1 MTLIFRCKRFSAKN
15 IVIVQLLLLYR
26 SLTQGIV
33 HLSPNEVAV
42 NGAFLTLHGYAS
54 NGPRLGRYDCRSI
67 LQCGHLCLKNFRCLS
82 FNYQE
87 LSIRNGFCELSG
99 VSVGSRH
106 ERDKL
111 IRKMPGFVFVQLLG
125 KPPVSDRFTLI
136 Q

>member
-1 MTLIFRCKRFSAKN
+1 MILIFRCKSFSAKN

-26 SLTQGIV
+26 RLTQGID
-33 HLSPNEVAV
+33 HLSPNQVTV

-54 NGPRLGRYDCRSI
+54 NGPTLGRYDCRSI

-99 VSVGSRH
+99 VSVGSRQ

-111 IRKMPGFVFVQLLG
+111 IRKMPGFVFVQLVG
-125 KPPVSDRFTLI
+125 KAPVSNRFTLI

>member
-1 MTLIFRCKRFSAKN
+1 MTIILRCKSFSAKN
-15 IVIVQLLLLYR
+15 IVIVQLLLLCR
-26 SLTQGIV
+26 SLTQGID
-33 HLSPNEVAV
+33 HLSNEVAV

-54 NGPRLGRYDCRSI
+54 NGPTLGRYDCRSI

-99 VSVGSRH
+99 VSVGSKH

-111 IRKMPGFVFVQLLG
+111 IRKMPGFVFVQLVG
-125 KPPVSDRFTLI
+125 KAPVSNRFTLI